1 MVVRWSKI
9 KSMMK
14 FYPYLY
20 TPRRF
25 LESAVVM
32 GFATELL
39 SNSNRWKKANKTM
52 ITLQRVII
60 ILNNKYM
67 MT

>member
-25 LESAVVM
+25 LESTVAM

-60 ILNNKYM
+60 LNNKYM